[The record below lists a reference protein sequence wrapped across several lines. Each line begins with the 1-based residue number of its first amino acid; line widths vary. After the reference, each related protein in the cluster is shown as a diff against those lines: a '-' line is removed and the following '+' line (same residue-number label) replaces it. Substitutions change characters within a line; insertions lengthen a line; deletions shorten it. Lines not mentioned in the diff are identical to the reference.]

1 LTFVTPT
8 LLAGDRSL
16 ADVIAHEI
24 AHSWTGNLVTNATW
38 GHFWLNEG
46 WTTWFQRKIMSRI
59 HNDPL
64 FIDFDAIGG
73 YKSLQ
78 TTVASEVP
86 SKYTKLVLPIE
97 DTDPDDIYSTVAY
110 EKGFNLLLALERR
123 VGSKE
128 FEAFFQAY
136 VNHFQSRTLTSEDFQ
151 AFFMYLFDENPAVGD
166 FDWASWLYGE
176 GMPPETPSF
185 DRTLSKKSD
194 DLAAAWLAMD
204 RDGRNMPTEDTS
216 TWSSLQITNFLDEL
230 QTLAGDTP
238 LKVETLNAMN
248 RVHTFTD
255 SRNSEILF
263 RFCYMCVESEDLGIL
278 SAVIYF
284 ITAQGR
290 MKFVRPLYRAMYKSE
305 MAKEIAQQVF
315 LDHKDFYHPICAKMI
330 ASDLMIGKQAK
341 ISTLRVLGYTALAG
355 AVAAGLGFVLL
366 KRKHY

>member
-1 LTFVTPT
+1 
-8 LLAGDRSL
+8 
-16 ADVIAHEI
+16 
-24 AHSWTGNLVTNATW
+24 
-38 GHFWLNEG
+38 
-46 WTTWFQRKIMSRI
+46 
-59 HNDPL
+59 
-64 FIDFDAIGG
+64 
-73 YKSLQ
+73 
-78 TTVASEVP
+78 
-86 SKYTKLVLPIE
+86 
-97 DTDPDDIYSTVAY
+97 
-110 EKGFNLLLALERR
+110 
-123 VGSKE
+123 
-128 FEAFFQAY
+128 
-136 VNHFQSRTLTSEDFQ
+136 
-151 AFFMYLFDENPAVGD
+151 
-166 FDWASWLYGE
+166 
-176 GMPPETPSF
+176 MPPETPSF